1 MRKSKILSLI
11 TLSITALL
19 LSGFTWAFWASGVS
33 VDGSV
38 TDSNTVTL
46 GTASSANTSIVVAK
60 ETGAEVLVPKG
71 RGVSG
76 TSVDEITHTF
86 DVTWKEEHENSATG
100 TKGTLNIENLNN
112 SFLKDGENPIPD
124 TMGLALVSIENPN
137 PIITIGDTVTVSVKV
152 QLKEPETKEDY
163 LKIAGKKLES
173 QFEFKIDVISE

>member
-33 VDGSV
+33 DVEFV

-46 GTASSANTSIVVAK
+46 GTARSANTSIVVAK
-60 ETGAEVLVPKG
+60 ETRAEVLVPKG
-71 RGVSG
+71 RVSG

-86 DVTWKEEHENSATG
+86 TVTWKEEHENSATG
-100 TKGTLNIENLNN
+100 TKGTLKIANINN
-112 SFLKDGENPIPD
+112 SFLKYGEDPILD
-124 TMGLALVSIENPN
+124 DMKLADVLIEEPN
-137 PIITIGDTVTVSVKV
+137 REITIGDTVTVSVKV

>member
-46 GTASSANTSIVVAK
+46 GTASSANTSIIVAK
-60 ETGAEVLVPKG
+60 GTGTEVLVPKG
-71 RGVSG
+71 RVSG

-86 DVTWKEEHENSATG
+86 KVTWKEEHENSATG
-100 TKGTLNIENLNN
+100 TKGTLNIVNINN
-112 SFLKDGENPIPD
+112 SFLKDGENPILD
-124 TMGLALVSIENPN
+124 TMGLALVSIENPDRM
-137 PIITIGDTVTVSVKV
+137 ITIGDTVTVSVKV

-173 QFEFKIDVISE
+173 QFEFKIAVISE